1 MQFFYQPDLSAD
13 MVTLS
18 PEESK
23 HCVKV
28 LRKSCGDAI
37 FLTDGKGTMV
47 KAELVVA
54 DMDNCTAQIVER
66 YENYGQRKGWFHLAV
81 APTKNP
87 GRMEWLVEKAIEI
100 GVEQISFIICDH
112 SERERID
119 LKRLE
124 RIAVSAL
131 KQSNT
136 AWLPEMNIVS
146 FDDLLTQYASCECD
160 KLMAWCDEN
169 NQSQLADIQFS
180 TKSILLL
187 IGPEGDFSPRE
198 IAMARQQQFKEV
210 KLGDR
215 RLRTETAALYG
226 CCLVAAKLVGT
237 EN

>member
-1 MQFFYQPDLSAD
+1 MQFFFQPDLSTD
-13 MVTLS
+13 YVMLS
-18 PEESK
+18 SDESK

-28 LRKSCGDAI
+28 LRKGPGDAI

-47 KAELVVA
+47 KAELVAA
-54 DMDNCTAQIVER
+54 DMNHCSAQVVER
-66 YENYGQRKGWFHLAV
+66 HENYGRRNGFLHLAV

-100 GVEQISFIICDH
+100 GVEKISFIVCDR

-136 AWLPEMNIVS
+136 AFLPAMDVLS
-146 FDDLLTQYASCECD
+146 FDELMSQCASHECD

-180 TKSILLL
+180 TKNILLL

-226 CCLVAAKLVGT
+226 CCLVAAKLV
-237 EN
+237 ER

>member
-13 MVTLS
+13 LVTLS
-18 PEESK
+18 SEESK

-28 LRKSCGDAI
+28 LRKTCGDAI

-54 DMDNCTAQIVER
+54 DINSCTAQVVER
-66 YENYGQRKGWFHLAV
+66 HEDYGKRKGWFHLAV

-124 RIAVSAL
+124 RIAISAL

-136 AWLPEMNIVS
+136 AWLPAMEVVA
-146 FDDLLTQYASCECD
+146 FDDLLKRYASSQCD

-169 NQSQLADIQFS
+169 NQSQLVDIQFS
-180 TKSILLL
+180 TNNILLL

-198 IAMARQQQFKEV
+198 IEMARRQQFKEV

-226 CCLVAAKLVGT
+226 CCVVAAKLV

>member
-54 DMDNCTAQIVER
+54 DMTNCTAQVVER
-66 YENYGQRKGWFHLAV
+66 CENYGKRKGWFHLAV

-112 SERERID
+112 SERERIA
-119 LKRLE
+119 
-124 RIAVSAL
+124 ISAL

-136 AWLPEMNIVS
+136 AWLPAMEVVS
-146 FDDLLTQYASCECD
+146 FDDLLERYASSQCD

-169 NQSQLADIQFS
+169 NQSQLADIQFF
-180 TKSILLL
+180 TNKILLL

-198 IAMARQQQFKEV
+198 IEMARQQQFKEV

-226 CCLVAAKLVGT
+226 CCVVAAKLV
-237 EN
+237 EK

>member
-13 MVTLS
+13 LVTLS
-18 PEESK
+18 SEESK

-28 LRKSCGDAI
+28 LRKTCGDAI

-54 DMDNCTAQIVER
+54 DMNNCTAQVVER
-66 YENYGQRKGWFHLAV
+66 HEDYGKRKGWFHLAV

-124 RIAVSAL
+124 RIAISAL

-136 AWLPEMNIVS
+136 AWLPAMEVVA
-146 FDDLLTQYASCECD
+146 FDDLLKRYASSQCD

-169 NQSQLADIQFS
+169 NQSQLVDIQFS
-180 TKSILLL
+180 TNRILLL
-187 IGPEGDFSPRE
+187 IGPEGDFSSRE
-198 IAMARQQQFKEV
+198 IEMARQQQFQEV

-226 CCLVAAKLVGT
+226 CCVVAAKLV
-237 EN
+237 ES

>member
-1 MQFFYQPDLSAD
+1 MQFFYQPDLNTD
-13 MVTLS
+13 FVTLS

-28 LRKSCGDAI
+28 LRKTCGDTI
-37 FLTDGKGTMV
+37 CLIDGKGTMV
-47 KAELVVA
+47 KAELVST
-54 DMDNCTAQIVER
+54 DMNCCTVQVVER
-66 YENYGQRKGWFHLAV
+66 FEKYGQRRGHFHLAV

-112 SERERID
+112 SERGRVD

-124 RIAVSAL
+124 RIAISAL

-136 AWLPEMNIVS
+136 AFLPVMSVLA
-146 FDDLLTQYASCECD
+146 FDELLEQYSSRTCD

-169 NQSQLADIQFS
+169 NQRQLADIQFS
-180 TKSILLL
+180 TDKIILL
-187 IGPEGDFSPRE
+187 IGPEGDFSSRE
-198 IAMARQQQFKEV
+198 IELARRHQFQEV

-226 CCLVAAKLVGT
+226 CCLVAAKLL
-237 EN
+237 

>member
-13 MVTLS
+13 LVTLS
-18 PEESK
+18 SEESK

-28 LRKSCGDAI
+28 LRKTCGDAI

-47 KAELVVA
+47 KAELVTA
-54 DMDNCTAQIVER
+54 DSNNCTAQVVER
-66 YENYGQRKGWFHLAV
+66 HEEYGKRAKSLHLAV

-87 GRMEWLVEKAIEI
+87 GRMEWLVEKAIEV
-100 GVEQISFIICDH
+100 GVEKISFIICDH

-124 RIAVSAL
+124 RIAISAL

-136 AWLPEMNIVS
+136 AWLPEMETLS
-146 FDDLLTQYASCECD
+146 FDALLAQYEAKACD

-169 NQSQLADIQFS
+169 NEMQLADFQFK
-180 TKSILLL
+180 TNEILLL

-198 IAMARQQQFKEV
+198 VELARQQHFTEV

-226 CCLVAAKLVGT
+226 CCIVAAKLV
-237 EN
+237 ER